1 MEQIEAKRILQR
13 KRDKSWFGSSYNV
26 NLYRGCPHG
35 CIYCDSRS
43 ACYGVEDF
51 ARVRQFLLDCPV
63 RQKGSFTPFPIV
75 PSQRVMGLRQALFA
89 PKESVDIDKAEGRI
103 SAQVKITCPPGI
115 PLVMPGERLHKEL
128 RKILKNSGIFVMD
141 VVK

>member
-1 MEQIEAKRILQR
+1 MHMRRVKGILSQ
-13 KRDKSWFGSSYNV
+13 SNGM
-26 NLYRGCPHG
+26 NLYRGCCHG

-75 PSQRVMGLRQALFA
+75 PSQRVMGLRQALLA

>member
-51 ARVRQFLLDCPV
+51 VRVRVKKVALPRP
-63 RQKGSFTPFPIV
+63 RQELAACREIN
-75 PSQRVMGLRQALFA
+75 GLFIGRSAW
-89 PKESVDIDKAEGRI
+89 DAEAFNVLI
-103 SAQVKITCPPGI
+103 
-115 PLVMPGERLHKEL
+115 
-128 RKILKNSGIFVMD
+128 RKVLNR
-141 VVK
+141 

>member
-51 ARVRQFLLDCPV
+51 ARVRVKKDTLP
-63 RQKGSFTPFPIV
+63 R
-75 PSQRVMGLRQALFA
+75 LRQELAA
-89 PKESVDIDKAEGRI
+89 
-103 SAQVKITCPPGI
+103 C
-115 PLVMPGERLHKEL
+115 RLL
-128 RKILKNSGIFVMD
+128 
-141 VVK
+141 

>member
-51 ARVRQFLLDCPV
+51 VRVR
-63 RQKGSFTPFPIV
+63 
-75 PSQRVMGLRQALFA
+75 
-89 PKESVDIDKAEGRI
+89 
-103 SAQVKITCPPGI
+103 
-115 PLVMPGERLHKEL
+115 
-128 RKILKNSGIFVMD
+128 
-141 VVK
+141 

>member
-1 MEQIEAKRILQR
+1 MRLTLPLAGSGYTAEEFKALLHERRIMEEYCS
-13 KRDKSWFGSSYNV
+13 DS
-26 NLYRGCPHG
+26 GCVLLFSPFN
-35 CIYCDSRS
+35 RE
-43 ACYGVEDF
+43 EDF

-75 PSQRVMGLRQALFA
+75 PSQRVMGLRQALLA

-103 SAQVKITCPPGI
+103 SARSRSLPAGI

-128 RKILKNSGIFVMD
+128 RKS
-141 VVK
+141 